1 MIADLDRLK
10 ANLLT
15 SGLQNKDSA
24 LYQVINQLIDATKQ
38 VQALVNANIAAVSAA
53 IPPSS
58 AAYSYLTENDDSAN
72 LPNARQLLAGVNITF
87 DDTIVGQR
95 TIDSIGGAS
104 SEWSVLTNG
113 DAVNPELIFAGGDVI
128 MLHTP

>member
-38 VQALVNANIAAVSAA
+38 VQTLVNINIAAVSAA
-53 IPPSS
+53 IPPSG

-72 LPNARQLLAGVNITF
+72 LPNARQLLAGINITF
-87 DDTIVGQR
+87 DDTVAGQR
-95 TIDSIGGAS
+95 TIVGAS
-104 SEWSVLTNG
+104 VTGAEWSVLTNG
-113 DAVNPELIFAGGDVI
+113 DLVYPEVIFAGGDVI